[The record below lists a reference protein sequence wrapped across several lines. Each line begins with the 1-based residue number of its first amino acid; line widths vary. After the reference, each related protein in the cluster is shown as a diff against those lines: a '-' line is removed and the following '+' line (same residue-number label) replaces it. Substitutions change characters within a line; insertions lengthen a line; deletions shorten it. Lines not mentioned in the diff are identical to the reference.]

1 MRRKNSPFL
10 IPLIVAAVITLIL
23 TVILLI
29 PDGGGEK
36 TPEGKPPEKNDP
48 VTEIKVPEVTFKSS
62 LEEYEKYMNA
72 KDEKYLVLVNREHT
86 VGVDFE
92 PADRINVKDTPK
104 NGITLERTA
113 AKALEAMFAEMRA
126 NGFNNVFVTSAYR
139 SYDYQKD
146 TYNGWVNYEMQS
158 ITSDARK
165 VLGDGYIYE
174 KYTSK
179 GKSGLDRTDAER
191 VADSY
196 SARPGTSEHQTGLCV
211 DLMTSTMSA
220 LDESFADYPVY
231 DWLLENAWKFGF
243 VLRFPEDK
251 TDITGYSFEPWHYRF
266 VGREHAYKMYSDGL
280 CLEEYVKSLK

>member
-146 TYNGWVNYEMQS
+146 T
-158 ITSDARK
+158 
-165 VLGDGYIYE
+165 
-174 KYTSK
+174 
-179 GKSGLDRTDAER
+179 
-191 VADSY
+191 
-196 SARPGTSEHQTGLCV
+196 
-211 DLMTSTMSA
+211 
-220 LDESFADYPVY
+220 
-231 DWLLENAWKFGF
+231 
-243 VLRFPEDK
+243 
-251 TDITGYSFEPWHYRF
+251 
-266 VGREHAYKMYSDGL
+266 
-280 CLEEYVKSLK
+280 